1 MSTTADT
8 SLADPIRIRAGR
20 REDSDRVFELLKQL
34 ASSYAPD
41 RSAFD
46 ATFALIID
54 DVDGS
59 LLLVAEDAT
68 AQVRGYAL
76 TTISSLL
83 YTNGRSAQLQELVVD
98 EQHQGQGHGTALI
111 EELELICRSR
121 GVRQLTVPSR
131 RSADFYERLGYHST
145 ADFLKRT
152 FD

>member
-1 MSTTADT
+1 
-8 SLADPIRIRAGR
+8 LA
-20 REDSDRVFELLKQL
+20 E
-34 ASSYAPD
+34 SYAPD

-46 ATFALIID
+46 ATFAVIID

-59 LLLVAEDAT
+59 LLLVAEDAS

-98 EQHQGQGHGTALI
+98 EQHQGLGHGTALI
-111 EELELICRSR
+111 EELELICRAR
-121 GVRQLTVPSR
+121 GVKQLTVPSR